1 MRLLSRR
8 NRERILQKGNE
19 FAITTTKKPPPHHL
33 PLFLFLGGN
42 LLFLAFLFLI
52 DEEVTSC
59 SSRNEGKGRPSL
71 PGILEG
77 LPPSPHPRPLE
88 IGAKKKVKKK
98 GAGCLKLIR
107 SWRKKEKE
115 NFLNRNASTK
125 LPFHIDRRGMNF
137 VN

>member
-33 PLFLFLGGN
+33 PLFIFLGGN
-42 LLFLAFLFLI
+42 LLFMAFLSLI

-59 SSRNEGKGRPSL
+59 SSRNEGKGRPSPSL

-88 IGAKKKVKKK
+88 IGAKKKV
-98 GAGCLKLIR
+98 
-107 SWRKKEKE
+107 
-115 NFLNRNASTK
+115 
-125 LPFHIDRRGMNF
+125 
-137 VN
+137 